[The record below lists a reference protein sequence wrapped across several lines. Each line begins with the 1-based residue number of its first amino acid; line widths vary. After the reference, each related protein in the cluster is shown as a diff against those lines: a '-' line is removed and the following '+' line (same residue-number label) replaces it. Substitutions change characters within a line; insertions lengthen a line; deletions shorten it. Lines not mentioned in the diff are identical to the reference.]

1 MINKRSEIDR
11 WNRKSNRCQRNEM
24 EIALER
30 LPPPLPHSVLPA
42 ERKGPSIFLQNRGGA
57 AEESGA
63 EETEG
68 RVASER

>member
-1 MINKRSEIDR
+1 
-11 WNRKSNRCQRNEM
+11 M

-30 LPPPLPHSVLPA
+30 LPPPHSVLPA
-42 ERKGPSIFLQNRGGA
+42 QRKSPSIFLPNRGGA